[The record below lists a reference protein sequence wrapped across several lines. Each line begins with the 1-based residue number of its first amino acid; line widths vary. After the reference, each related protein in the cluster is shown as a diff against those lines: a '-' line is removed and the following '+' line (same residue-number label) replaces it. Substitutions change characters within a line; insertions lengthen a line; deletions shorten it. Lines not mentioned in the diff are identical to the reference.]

1 VALKG
6 LKRNINIKNVAD
18 NEYEKVKHLYKEE
31 DAQMNVSKSMMES
44 KVKRVEINQANQIK
58 K

>member
-1 VALKG
+1 MALKG